1 MSHQAGQN
9 LLNRHKFLF
18 FILLAVGGG
27 TIFKAMYLREVF
39 YYPWNNFFGLNNT
52 QSGILMSWLGF
63 VGIISE

>member
-27 TIFKAMYLREVF
+27 TISKAMYLREVF
-39 YYPWNNFFGLNNT
+39 YYPWNNFL
-52 QSGILMSWLGF
+52 
-63 VGIISE
+63 V